1 MKKMPSGKLNK
12 ILNNKTQ
19 GSSELTALL
28 NKYFLSFQ
36 SSTSEIINSI
46 KLAKSKLIHFHGVI
60 SYLNELEYILKE
72 KSIEEFVIYL
82 REFSKREDEKVE
94 IIFKKIYPKLSK
106 MRSIITLSRSGT
118 VLSLLKL
125 WHRKKNKEL
134 KIVICESRP
143 IYEGRLAA
151 IDLVKEGIKVEVIT
165 DAMMGIYLSQV
176 NAAII
181 GADSVLKNGNVV
193 NKVGSKALALFC
205 RESQKPFY
213 VIATRSKFSD
223 RSSFKPKN
231 ENPYEVWNK
240 KEEKVMVSNFYFEE
254 VDKKLITK
262 IFTE

>member
-12 ILNNKTQ
+12 ILNNKTL

-46 KLAKSKLIHFHGVI
+46 KLAKSKLANFQGVI
-60 SYLNELEYILKE
+60 SYLNEMEYIIKE
-72 KSIEEFVIYL
+72 KSLEEFVIYL
-82 REFSKREDEKVE
+82 REFSEKEDEKVE
-94 IIFKKIYPKLSK
+94 IIFKKIYPRLAK

-125 WHRKKNKEL
+125 WHRKNKQL
-134 KIVICESRP
+134 KVVICESRP
-143 IYEGRLAA
+143 MYEGRLAA
-151 IDLVKEGIKVEVIT
+151 ADLVKEGIKVELIT

-213 VIATRSKFSD
+213 VITTRSKFSN
-223 RSSFKPKN
+223 RSSFKPKK
-231 ENPYEVWNK
+231 ENPDEVWNK
-240 KEEKVMVSNFYFEE
+240 KEENVMVGNFYFEE
-254 VDKKLITK
+254 VEKKLITK